1 MGKIRILLADNHALF
16 REGLRAILDRQS
28 DMTVVGEAEDGVEAT
43 KMASELTPDIVLMD
57 INMPIRDGVEAS
69 RLIAAQN
76 PQVGIVILTMYGE
89 TKHVIEALKAGA
101 RGYILKSVRAKEL
114 IEVIR
119 AVHQGRAVL
128 EPGVTNILLKE
139 FRRLADDSQEA
150 PPVGLSKREA
160 EILRLVAQGKSNK
173 DIAELFSLSEQTI
186 KNRLSAVYH
195 RLKVANRAE
204 AVTYAIQQSLISLE

>member
-1 MGKIRILLADNHALF
+1 METIRVLLADDHAIF
-16 REGLRAILDRQS
+16 REGLRVTLDRQS
-28 DMTVVGEAEDGVEAT
+28 DITVVGQAKDGVEAT
-43 KMASELTPDIVLMD
+43 KMAQELAPDIVIMD
-57 INMPIRDGVEAS
+57 INMPVRDGIEAS
-69 RLIAAQN
+69 RLITTQN
-76 PQVGIVILTMYGE
+76 PRIGIIILTLNGE
-89 TKHVIEALKAGA
+89 TEHVFEILKAGV
-101 RGYILKSVRAKEL
+101 RGYVFKSTRAKEL

-150 PPVGLSKREA
+150 PPVGLARREA

-173 DIAELFSLSEQTI
+173 DIADLLSLSEQTI

-195 RLKVANRAE
+195 KLKVANRAE
-204 AVTYAIQQSLISLE
+204 AVTYAIQQGLISLE

>member
-1 MGKIRILLADNHALF
+1 MKTIRVLLADDHAMF
-16 REGLRAILDRQS
+16 REGLRATLDRQS
-28 DMTVVGEAEDGVEAT
+28 DMTVVGEAEDGVEAA
-43 KMASELTPDIVLMD
+43 KKASELAPDIVLMD

-76 PQVGIVILTMYGE
+76 PQVGIIILTMYGE

-101 RGYILKSVRAKEL
+101 RGYVLKSVRAKEL

-139 FRRLADDSQEA
+139 FRRLADDSQGG
-150 PPVGLSKREA
+150 PPVGLNKQEA
-160 EILRLVAQGKSNK
+160 KILCLVAQGKSNK
-173 DIAELFSLSEQTI
+173 DIADLLSLSEQTI

-195 RLKVANRAE
+195 KLKVANRAE
-204 AVTYAIQQSLISLE
+204 AVTYAIQQGLISLE

>member
-43 KMASELTPDIVLMD
+43 KKASELTPDIVLMD
-57 INMPIRDGVEAS
+57 ISMPIRDGVEAS

-150 PPVGLSKREA
+150 PPVGLNKRET
-160 EILRLVAQGKSNK
+160 EILCLVAQGKSNK
-173 DIAELFSLSEQTI
+173 DIADLLSLSPS
-186 KNRLSAVYH
+186 RLSKTVSQ
-195 RLKVANRAE
+195 LF
-204 AVTYAIQQSLISLE
+204 IIS

>member
-1 MGKIRILLADNHALF
+1 
-16 REGLRAILDRQS
+16 
-28 DMTVVGEAEDGVEAT
+28 
-43 KMASELTPDIVLMD
+43 MASELIPDIVLMD
-57 INMPIRDGVEAS
+57 ISMPIRDGVEAS

-76 PQVGIVILTMYGE
+76 PQVGVIILTMYGE

-114 IEVIR
+114 IEAIR

-173 DIAELFSLSEQTI
+173 DIADLLSLSEQTI

-195 RLKVANRAE
+195 KLKVANRAE
-204 AVTYAIQQSLISLE
+204 AVTYAIQQGLISLE

>member
-101 RGYILKSVRAKEL
+101 RGYILKSIRAKEL
-114 IEVIR
+114 IEVIQ

-139 FRRLADDSQEA
+139 FRRLAGDSQEA
-150 PPVGLSKREA
+150 TPAGLARREA

-173 DIAELFSLSEQTI
+173 DIADLLSLSEQTI

-195 RLKVANRAE
+195 KLKVANRAE
-204 AVTYAIQQSLISLE
+204 AVTYATQQGLISLE